1 MKVQTRLPTLIQDD
15 KSDLPLV
22 SFAARRCVCSNAED
36 FNTTV
41 CGVFIENNERP
52 PDYHTLGI
60 TTVFVRL
67 RVNARVH

>member
-15 KSDLPLV
+15 KSVLPLA
-22 SFAARRCVCSNAED
+22 SFPARHCVFSNAED

-41 CGVFIENNERP
+41 CGEFIENNERP
-52 PDYHTLGI
+52 PDYDTVGI

-67 RVNARVH
+67 RVNA